1 VYPAR
6 RRFSRTL
13 RLVKTFSV
21 WGRYATPDRA
31 TSVGDFF
38 ERSSP
43 SSSMVPPLTDAI
55 PEMDLRRVLFPDP
68 FGPTI
73 TVIFPGKA

>member
-1 VYPAR
+1 
-6 RRFSRTL
+6 
-13 RLVKTFSV
+13 
-21 WGRYATPDRA
+21 
-31 TSVGDFF
+31 
-38 ERSSP
+38 
-43 SSSMVPPLTDAI
+43 MVPPLTDAI